1 MKLQEALELLQAGVC
16 VARAAWAQSEG
27 YLTLLPGM
35 NHVWKIIT
43 HPGPN
48 CGNHIFSVPE
58 LLAEDWIK
66 LSEKEY
72 DEAGNPKLPEVKV
85 DAPEA
90 NVEL

>member
-1 MKLQEALELLQAGVC
+1 MKFQEALELLQAGEPM
-16 VARAAWAQSEG
+16 ARAGWAQSEG
-27 YLTLLPGM
+27 YLVLLQGM
-35 NHVWKIIT
+35 NHIWKIIT

-58 LLAEDWIK
+58 LSAEDWVK
-66 LSEKEY
+66 YSDKAY
-72 DEAGNPKLPEVKV
+72 DEAGNPKLPECQV